1 MLNVIPRRSSLFVSL
16 GFLSLCIPIR
26 VIMIEYCDILDL
38 AVCRGVDCGY
48 AVSLNAVGR
57 HMRESHNM
65 GIVEAQV
72 VETKL
77 VEQQEAIPALE
88 VLPVRDC
95 FKCSGCSYI
104 APSAK
109 TVRKHMSKHVAGTA
123 GYLVRC
129 KGQTIL
135 SGKRTRYFEVEETNG
150 DGIRGILEE
159 MEALEGSKPS
169 SVRELDV
176 SRMDAFL
183 AEMRFDMHL
192 KSAGFSLEEGFHLAK
207 WRKEGVHLEL
217 RRTVGVYMKRAFNLS
232 RERMYIKGHMF
243 MEQQLQLAMSTATL
257 EKYEG
262 RISRLLSFMVEICGL
277 VNGKWKKIIPS
288 NVRDDLQIVARSGS
302 EDRAM
307 GQKGLHSIQW

>member
-1 MLNVIPRRSSLFVSL
+1 
-16 GFLSLCIPIR
+16 
-26 VIMIEYCDILDL
+26 
-38 AVCRGVDCGY
+38 VDCGY

-65 GIVEAQV
+65 GSVEAQV
-72 VETKL
+72 VETKM
-77 VEQQEAIPALE
+77 VEQQEASDGMVNRSLRVAYLKTMSGDGEETVGALPALE

-123 GYLVRC
+123 GCLVRC

-150 DGIRGILEE
+150 EGIRGILEE

-169 SVRELDV
+169 SVRELGV

-207 WRKEGVHLEL
+207 WRKEGVHLKL
-217 RRTVGVYMKRAFNLS
+217 RRTVGV
-232 RERMYIKGHMF
+232 
-243 MEQQLQLAMSTATL
+243 
-257 EKYEG
+257 
-262 RISRLLSFMVEICGL
+262 
-277 VNGKWKKIIPS
+277 
-288 NVRDDLQIVARSGS
+288 
-302 EDRAM
+302 
-307 GQKGLHSIQW
+307 